1 MKKSLVKFFKLPRNI
16 KSFTILFSLSRFL
29 WYFNFFWLIQNIYF
43 IEKGMTF
50 TQVSLLLGAWSLGT
64 LILEIPS
71 GIVADLWGRRNTLLI
86 SKCAFLGG
94 LIFFIAFP
102 SFWGF
107 MAGMMMWAINESFM
121 SGAEEALVYDFLK
134 ENDSEKNFSVLLTI
148 GALSR
153 EIGLGLGVL
162 LAGFVTQISL
172 EFNLIGSL
180 VIGFMGIIPIL
191 VMREPAQVT
200 QSSELKFV
208 RIFNEALDQIC
219 KSIALKR
226 ILLYSITTMLVYKV
240 ITEYF
245 TVSLNELNISFQLIG
260 VLAFFEMLFFAFGG
274 LLVHRIKHISSSQ
287 VYIVLTI
294 LSVGLLSFIGMG
306 KISTVI
312 VGFMALRTI
321 KAIGEIIMQSDWQQ
335 RITSESRATTTSFI
349 SFSSNLVYVLVA
361 FIFGKSAD
369 LFGLFPSFFIMALLT
384 IIFIPANY
392 LLVKLQNK
400 EQL

>member
-1 MKKSLVKFFKLPRNI
+1 
-16 KSFTILFSLSRFL
+16 
-29 WYFNFFWLIQNIYF
+29 
-43 IEKGMTF
+43 
-50 TQVSLLLGAWSLGT
+50 
-64 LILEIPS
+64 
-71 GIVADLWGRRNTLLI
+71 
-86 SKCAFLGG
+86 
-94 LIFFIAFP
+94 
-102 SFWGF
+102 
-107 MAGMMMWAINESFM
+107 M

-134 ENDSEKNFSVLLTI
+134 ENDSEKSFSVLLTI

-162 LAGFVTQISL
+162 LAGFITQISL

-180 VIGFMGIIPIL
+180 VIGLLGIIPIL
-191 VMREPAQVT
+191 LMREPAHLT

-208 RIFNEALDQIC
+208 RIFHEAVQQIRE
-219 KSIALKR
+219 SISLKR

-245 TVSLNELNISFQLIG
+245 TVSLNELNVSFQLIG
-260 VLAFFEMLFFAFGG
+260 ILAFFEMLFFAFGG
-274 LLVHRIKHISSSQ
+274 WLVHRINHISSSQ

-312 VGFMALRTI
+312 FGFMILRTI
-321 KAIGEIIMQSDWQQ
+321 KAIGEIIMQSDWQK

-361 FIFGKSAD
+361 FLFGKSAD
-369 LFGLFPSFFIMALLT
+369 IFGLFPSFFIMALLT
-384 IIFIPANY
+384 IVFVPANF
-392 LLVKLQNK
+392 LLTKLHSK
-400 EQL
+400 E